1 MQGEKVSSWSK
12 VSNMVEVN
20 VVPGMGRRL
29 NLGQGKIYFLLERYT
44 ATKMREERKKE
55 WAHRYIHN

>member
-20 VVPGMGRRL
+20 GVPGTSRRL
-29 NLGQGKIYFLLERYT
+29 NLGQRKIYFFAGKLYC
-44 ATKMREERKKE
+44 
-55 WAHRYIHN
+55 Y